1 MPVGGRVAKGV
12 AARARPY
19 LGVYRNLASGPR
31 GGDAVVAVDDQQSF
45 VGLENDHRRLVG
57 VLDVSAYSLV
67 VEMCLGVRQGLANN
81 SLIRTTATTRPR
93 MTRRSVAPH
102 RPTARRYV
110 RLGTV
115 HLVEVD
121 GVGAQAAQRIF
132 ELGDDPAA
140 RDAAVAGVVAPRK
153 NGEPHAL
160 HE

>member
-1 MPVGGRVAKGV
+1 MYPRTRSSSRCASAFAK
-12 AARARPY
+12 
-19 LGVYRNLASGPR
+19 
-31 GGDAVVAVDDQQSF
+31 
-45 VGLENDHRRLVG
+45 
-57 VLDVSAYSLV
+57 
-67 VEMCLGVRQGLANN
+67 GLANN

-140 RDAAVAGVVAPRK
+140 RDAAVAGVVATRK

-160 HE
+160 HEPRRRGALAAARIASLNVCRR